1 LAASSWIAADRSQ
14 SHLAPVSGIP
24 LSRSEQSQEE
34 QQNRERAMNE
44 QAGVG
49 VVADYPY
56 VSTGHLPPAEEIV
69 RLVDEV
75 HARYKSNTDG
85 KNSQVY
91 PALAQVPSAL
101 FGVCV
106 VGTNGE
112 VHAVGDAE
120 YEFSIMSVSKPF
132 VFALVC
138 QAIGAEQA
146 RQKLGANATG
156 LPFNSLAAVEWSGDG
171 RTNPMVN
178 AGAIATTSLV
188 PGAAADEKWE
198 SIYDGLCQFAGR
210 QLALN
215 KEVYASATKT
225 NYRNQ
230 GIARLLQSFGRIYCD
245 PAEATDL
252 YTRQCSL
259 NVSARDLAV
268 MGATLADGGVNP
280 ITKVRV
286 VDPTVCHYALA
297 VMTTAGLY
305 ETSGDWLYDIGL
317 PGKSG
322 IGGGIVTVSPG
333 KGGLGTF
340 APPLDEAGNSVKGQ
354 LVAKYLS
361 QRLGMDLF
369 VSKPES

>member
-1 LAASSWIAADRSQ
+1 MSAQ
-14 SHLAPVSGIP
+14 SGIED
-24 LSRSEQSQEE
+24 LVNYQ
-34 QQNRERAMNE
+34 
-44 QAGVG
+44 
-49 VVADYPY
+49 Y
-56 VSTGHLPPAEEIV
+56 VSTGHLPPAEHVI
-69 RLVDEV
+69 RLVDE
-75 HARYKSNTDG
+75 AYERCRSNKDG

-91 PALAQVPSAL
+91 PALAEVPSDL
-101 FGVCV
+101 FGICV

-112 VHAVGDAE
+112 IYAVGDAE

-132 VFALVC
+132 LFASVC
-138 QAIGAEQA
+138 QAVGAEEA
-146 RQKLGANATG
+146 RRKLGANATG
-156 LPFNSLAAVEWSGDG
+156 LPFNSLAAVERSGDG

-188 PGAAADEKWE
+188 PGETADAKWDFIYAA
-198 SIYDGLCQFAGR
+198 LCQFAGR
-210 QLALN
+210 RLSLN
-215 KEVYASATKT
+215 EEVYASATQT
-225 NYRNQ
+225 NFRNQ
-230 GIARLLQSFGRIYCD
+230 SIARLLQSFERIYCD
-245 PAEATDL
+245 PAQATDL
-252 YTRQCSL
+252 YTRQCAL
-259 NVSARDLAV
+259 NVSAKDLAV

-280 ITKVRV
+280 VTKQRV
-286 VDPTVCHYALA
+286 VDPAVCHYALA

-340 APPLDEAGNSVKGQ
+340 APPLDAAGNSVKGQ

-369 VSKPES
+369 VSQPKA